1 MIGPIVG
8 TAALLFQYAA
18 LAWEPLGDAVVRC
31 MTSQPRA
38 VGFGLFDTDD
48 STGSE
53 EPSPPARRPDEPQVR
68 IPSPRRPVDVSEP
81 ERRCR

>member
-18 LAWEPLGDAVVRC
+18 LAWEPLGDAVLRC

-38 VGFGLFDTDD
+38 VGFGRFGIDD
-48 STGSE
+48 STESE
-53 EPSPPARRPDEPQVR
+53 RSSPPARGPDEPRVR
-68 IPSPRRPVDVSEP
+68 IPGPRRPVDVSEA
-81 ERRCR
+81 ERRGR